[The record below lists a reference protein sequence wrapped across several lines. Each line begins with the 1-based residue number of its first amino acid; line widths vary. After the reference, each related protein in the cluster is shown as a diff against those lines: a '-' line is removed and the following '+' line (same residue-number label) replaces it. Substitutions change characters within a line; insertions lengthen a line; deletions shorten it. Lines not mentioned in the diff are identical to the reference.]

1 MDVGILIL
9 LLIILSPS
17 SSTGDNASNQ
27 SWNRTYETKHTRDVE
42 TSMIPDKGNG
52 FLYLCG
58 QAFGPRLRDA
68 SFAGM
73 IYSNAMDAAN
83 SPLPSLEQNFTDGT
97 MTKLDIS
104 NGKVLYSY
112 RETKGSSDPHVYTM
126 FTAMKLSPST
136 KYVFVVGNKR
146 RYNTVTSSGVTTVK
160 DWTFIRMFNAHLN
173 EKPFA
178 DYEIL
183 TEDQALSSTP
193 VVDATE
199 DALILCSTIIPI
211 KGKSFSVITKVTR
224 LLFTE
229 SPSWISWRIRL
240 DGALCTALTIGSG
253 GERIFVGGGLEG
265 GAGVWH
271 LSAKTGYVFWSR
283 KLITSSRTTTVS
295 APVAIGE
302 RNGCVYASVKLTSAT
317 NAETA
322 AIFKLSTNYGTI
334 VWYSVTCCEQL
345 NTSHTIAMPHILLI
359 QDSVKHVV
367 RTNESLLVAQV
378 TTHGKVEPLTAVP
391 GLTPNEVQLTREVT
405 LHMEKNVYEV
415 IVLSMARQSERA
427 YTKILRVI
435 LEQPGGRTGSMEITG
450 GDFVEEVRLTAV
462 VRLSVRVDV
471 MHGAGTTLGAVC
483 DMTAEAV
490 EGDMGSAMV
499 SGKDGV
505 SGDQEGYG
513 EFVMNV
519 RGNDVATVVVRIHK
533 VLREIFEKQGI
544 DRSKIEARLNV
555 SENCVMLLNFS
566 VQGMTQNGIGQQREA
581 HGQVEEMLQEDLKG
595 AAQNGVTTMWM
606 AIGFVAVGV
615 ATVAI
620 VIVAVLTAQG
630 LVETEIHDVEGG
642 FNGRAVRGSNDP
654 YRETH

>member
-1 MDVGILIL
+1 MDVGILFLLTIL
-9 LLIILSPS
+9 LPLP
-17 SSTGDNASNQ
+17 STGDIAAYQ
-27 SWNRTYETKHTRDVE
+27 SWNRTYATKHTRDVE

-73 IYSNAMDAAN
+73 IFNNAMDAAN
-83 SPLPSLEQNFTDGT
+83 SPLPSLEQNFSDGT
-97 MTKLDIS
+97 LAKLDIS
-104 NGKVLYSY
+104 SGKVLYSY
-112 RETKGSSDPHVYTM
+112 RETEGSSDPHVHTM

-136 KYVFVVGNKR
+136 KYLFVVGNKR
-146 RYNTVTSSGVTTVK
+146 RYNTVTSSGVTTIK

-183 TEDQALSSTP
+183 TEDQALSSTL

-224 LLFTE
+224 LLFSE
-229 SPSWISWRIRL
+229 SPSWTSWRVRL
-240 DGALCTALTIGSG
+240 DGVSCTALTIGSG

-271 LSAKTGYVFWSR
+271 LSAKTGYVFWRR
-283 KLITSSRTTTVS
+283 KLVTSSKTTVS

-317 NAETA
+317 NAETT
-322 AIFKLSTNYGTI
+322 AIFKLSANYGTV
-334 VWYSVTCCEQL
+334 VWYAVTCCEQL
-345 NTSHTIAMPHILLI
+345 NTSHTITMPHTLSVK
-359 QDSVKHVV
+359 DSVKHVV
-367 RTNESLLVAQV
+367 HTNESLLIAQV
-378 TTHGKVEPLTAVP
+378 TTHGKVEPLTAVS
-391 GLTPNEVQLTREVT
+391 GLTLDEVQLTRAVT
-405 LHMEKNVYEV
+405 LHIEENAWEVY
-415 IVLSMARQSERA
+415 VLSRTRETGRT

-435 LEQPGGRTGSMEITG
+435 LEQPGGRRGPMGITGS
-450 GDFVEEVRLTAV
+450 DFVEEVRPTAM

-483 DMTAEAV
+483 DMTAEAA

-499 SGKDGV
+499 TGKEGV

-519 RGNDVATVVVRIHK
+519 RGNDVATTVVRIHK
-533 VLREIFEKQGI
+533 VLREIFERQGI
-544 DRSKIEARLNV
+544 GRSKIEARLNV
-555 SENCVMLLNFS
+555 SENCVMLMNFS
-566 VQGMTQNGIGQQREA
+566 VQAMTQNGIGHQREA
-581 HGQVEEMLQEDLKG
+581 HGRVEEMLQEDLKG

-620 VIVAVLTAQG
+620 VLVAVLTTQG
-630 LVETEIHDVEGG
+630 LVETERNDVEGG
-642 FNGRAVRGSNDP
+642 LNGRSVRGSNDP